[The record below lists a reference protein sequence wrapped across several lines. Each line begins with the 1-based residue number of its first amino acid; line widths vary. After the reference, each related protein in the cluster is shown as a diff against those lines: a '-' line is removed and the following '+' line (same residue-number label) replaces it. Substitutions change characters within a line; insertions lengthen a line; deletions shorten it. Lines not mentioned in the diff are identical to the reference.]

1 MLAAAQVVMHIEGKG
16 VQQLQQRAAVDGKGV
31 AVTKRLQAGGAG
43 GAPPVQPGLSQGS
56 QRIAR

>member
-31 AVTKRLQAGGAG
+31 AVTKRLQAGGSG